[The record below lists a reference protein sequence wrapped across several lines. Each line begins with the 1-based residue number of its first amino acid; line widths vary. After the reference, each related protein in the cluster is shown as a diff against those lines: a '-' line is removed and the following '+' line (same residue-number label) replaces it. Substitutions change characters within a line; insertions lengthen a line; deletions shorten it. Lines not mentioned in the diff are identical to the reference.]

1 LASETP
7 VRRSIIRHLFIIV
20 DLSES
25 MMDKDFRPTR
35 FEVTLT
41 YLRGYVTE
49 WFDQNP
55 LGQMGIILLRDRL
68 AETLV
73 PMGGEHVVMR
83 AAGALTR
90 RQSAGDPVV
99 ARREAEARAVRGT
112 ESAERPDDGERRNE
126 VGARRTEHIAKLKPA
141 TSLRRRRSKCS
152 CFSQPSPQP
161 TLTAQ
166 RPYKRP

>member
-1 LASETP
+1 MQTWEGAYARPWDVLEEDEEGGLQSTVEKLLARGRRKRYDHRLVCDLSLTSRALASETP

-73 PMGGEHVVMR
+73 PMGGEHV
-83 AAGALTR
+83 
-90 RQSAGDPVV
+90 
-99 ARREAEARAVRGT
+99 
-112 ESAERPDDGERRNE
+112 
-126 VGARRTEHIAKLKPA
+126 H
-141 TSLRRRRSKCS
+141 
-152 CFSQPSPQP
+152 
-161 TLTAQ
+161 
-166 RPYKRP
+166 